1 VRQEIWGYADGETL
15 DNESLI
21 KERYQGIR
29 PAPGYPACP
38 EHSEK
43 ETLFRL
49 LNAEA
54 LTGIALT
61 ESYAMSP
68 AAAVSGWYFSHP
80 QARYFGVGK
89 IDDDQVADYRERKGL
104 SDEDARLR
112 LQPLLS
118 E

>member
-1 VRQEIWGYADGETL
+1 
-15 DNESLI
+15 
-21 KERYQGIR
+21 
-29 PAPGYPACP
+29 
-38 EHSEK
+38 
-43 ETLFRL
+43 
-49 LNAEA
+49 
-54 LTGIALT
+54 
-61 ESYAMSP
+61 MSP

-112 LQPLLS
+112 LQPLLN